1 MIEKPDP
8 DTDVGYEGI
17 AGASCQ
23 FTGVNEDFEI
33 IFNAVGA
40 GNMNRAKVSN
50 NKSTDRLN
58 TPSLL
63 NDVQLV
69 Y

>member
-23 FTGVNEDFEI
+23 FTGVNEGFKI
-33 IFNAVGA
+33 IFNAAGA
-40 GNMNRAKVSN
+40 GNMNRAKVS
-50 NKSTDRLN
+50 K
-58 TPSLL
+58 
-63 NDVQLV
+63 